1 MKLAVCVGEITTE
14 KKMQKHKIA
23 HNSCDCSNCGKSVL
37 PSINR
42 RFSSNF
48 YSNCGCNFKMIVIIF
63 TDSIH
68 AIQIKKKSKN
78 YNHEKRSVISIAPNQ
93 TSDKVNVD

>member
-1 MKLAVCVGEITTE
+1 
-14 KKMQKHKIA
+14 
-23 HNSCDCSNCGKSVL
+23 
-37 PSINR
+37 
-42 RFSSNF
+42 
-48 YSNCGCNFKMIVIIF
+48 MIVIIF